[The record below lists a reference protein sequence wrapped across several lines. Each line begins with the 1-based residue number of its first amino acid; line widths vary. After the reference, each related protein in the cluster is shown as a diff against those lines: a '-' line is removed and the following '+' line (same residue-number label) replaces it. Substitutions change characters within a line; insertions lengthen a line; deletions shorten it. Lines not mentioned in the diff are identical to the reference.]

1 MTLCR
6 WIRER
11 EVELGPFEYIVT
23 WLNNW
28 TGPALVLFTVFFFVF
43 GHATTII
50 GAPWLW
56 DVVKRILS
64 QFRDAAFVGEV
75 GDKVALNEVL
85 FIGGNGEVKIGTP
98 TVPDAEVTG
107 EITDQ
112 GLAKKIIVFKK
123 KRRKGYSRKRG
134 HRQKLTTLK
143 ILEIKG

>member
-1 MTLCR
+1 VTLCR

-11 EVELGPFEYIVT
+11 EEEID
-23 WLNNW
+23 
-28 TGPALVLFTVFFFVF
+28 F
-43 GHATTII
+43 GDIFNYKIKVMYA
-50 GAPWLW
+50 
-56 DVVKRILS
+56 VVKAGGKQYRVSEGDSL
-64 QFRDAAFVGEV
+64 RVEKVAGEV